1 MNKNQDDADA
11 DQQPETA
18 DTHRENV
25 RDVLQ
30 DFWQATLDLH
40 SYLLRAEEHRQHDVT
55 VPTETLKT
63 LLDSVETIKTAQN
76 LQERHSVASLYF
88 GTILGA
94 LIGIIGSFFV
104 SFWFSVHDSS
114 NVAGLAIS
122 SLLLVLVCVTLF
134 MQARK
139 YAE

>member
-1 MNKNQDDADA
+1 LNRNQDEGGAN
-11 DQQPETA
+11 PEPMST
-18 DTHRENV
+18 DMHRENV
-25 RDVLQ
+25 RDALQ

-40 SYLLRAEEHRQHDVT
+40 SCLLRAEEHQQHDVT

-104 SFWFSVHDSS
+104 SFWFSVHDSW
-114 NVAGLAIS
+114 NAVGLAIS
-122 SLLLVLVCVTLF
+122 SFLLLLVCVTLF

-139 YAE
+139 YTG

>member
-1 MNKNQDDADA
+1 MNQNQDDADA
-11 DQQPETA
+11 DPRPTA
-18 DTHRENV
+18 ADMHHENM

-40 SYLLRAEEHRQHDVT
+40 SYLLRAEDHRQLDVT

-94 LIGIIGSFFV
+94 LIGMIGSFFV
-104 SFWFSVHDSS
+104 SFWFSIHDSW
-114 NVAGLAIS
+114 NIAGLAIS
-122 SLLLVLVCVTLF
+122 SLLLLLVCVTLF